1 MTAFHPKE
9 ILEVINIRLLDK
21 INSVK
26 LPYRIVSAGITMEII
41 SISLQSTYKL
51 VSSPEVKS
59 SSNIPS

>member
-41 SISLQSTYKL
+41 
-51 VSSPEVKS
+51 
-59 SSNIPS
+59 